1 MPPQSPTNANQ
12 LHHLLRSQLLGH
24 LEPESTSLEDLC
36 SSRLPIDV
44 KSQEVTA
51 GIKVTTHSHNPPL
64 AAGQVQTRILKRLGS
79 VIEVISGIYPYDKA
93 LVTTTT
99 FLYVYKLALISM
111 LYD

>member
-1 MPPQSPTNANQ
+1 
-12 LHHLLRSQLLGH
+12 
-24 LEPESTSLEDLC
+24 
-36 SSRLPIDV
+36 LPIDV